1 MFNNELNVGLK
12 NMKNTLLP
20 CILVCLISFS
30 CAPKLFKEKWTKE
43 RAPASFKA
51 RFETTQGDFDI
62 VAQRSLSP
70 EAVDRL
76 FQLIKNDFYTDIA
89 LFRVIPNFVVQFGIH
104 NESVINN
111 EWKKYKVPD
120 EPALRSNDSM
130 TISFAR
136 GGVQSRT
143 TQIFINLKD
152 NKRLDKL
159 AHSGVEGFPVVAKIT
174 NGMETIHKFYS
185 GYGPEPAKNQDA
197 IYKEGNQYLRKE
209 FPKLDYIT
217 RAYILK

>member
-1 MFNNELNVGLK
+1 
-12 NMKNTLLP
+12 MKRIILFGILL
-20 CILVCLISFS
+20 IGI
-30 CAPKLFKEKWTKE
+30 CACSPKLFKDKWVKEK
-43 RAPASFKA
+43 APSSFKA

-76 FQLIKNDFYTDIA
+76 FQLIKNEFYTDIA

-104 NESVINN
+104 NDSAINN
-111 EWKKYKVPD
+111 EWKKYKIPD
-120 EPALRSNDSM
+120 EPVLTSNDSM

-143 TQIFINLKD
+143 AQIFINLKN
-152 NKRLDKL
+152 NKRLDEL
-159 AHSGVEGFPVVAKIT
+159 TYSGVEGFPVVAKIT

-185 GYGPEPAKNQDA
+185 GYGPEPAEKQEA
-197 IYKEGNQYLRKE
+197 IYKEGNQFLRKE

-217 RAYILK
+217 RAYIIK